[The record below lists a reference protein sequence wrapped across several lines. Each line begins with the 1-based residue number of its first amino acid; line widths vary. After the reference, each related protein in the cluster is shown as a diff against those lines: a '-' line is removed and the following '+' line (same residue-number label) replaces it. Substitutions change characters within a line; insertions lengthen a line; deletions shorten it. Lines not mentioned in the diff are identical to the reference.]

1 MHPTWLSVRRRAAAP
16 DRDRAAADG
25 ILTRGSPRAGRPG
38 EVAVLASSTG
48 ARTRSLGLV
57 GLAIVGSGLLV
68 NAYLAIIARSVPAA
82 EYAYFGAFWSLALV
96 VGFGFFLPIEQET
109 ARLMQIPDRPR
120 GLLRAAL
127 LTAVSLTAGQVVL
140 VAVAT
145 PWLAKA
151 LGGHGVSVAAI
162 AVLCLV
168 SAGQFVVRGALI
180 GMDRMG
186 RYALVI
192 LVDTLLRVTFAGAV
206 ALVVAKPSSAEF
218 AWTLVAAIALA
229 HGPQLYL
236 LATRRTR
243 LGQVPALGT
252 HTVTPPEVRRAVAP
266 LLLGSLCAQLLL
278 NGPPVLIPAL
288 AHNELEVTRAGQ
300 FLAAFTLARVPL
312 FLVVPLQTALLPML
326 SALLHSGDRAA
337 LRRVMLRIG
346 LGLAA
351 LGVVALALGWFVG
364 PLLVGLIFGD
374 KYVLG
379 GRDVAL
385 LAVGVAAHIGLV
397 LVTQVLVA
405 AVRHRLVAGA
415 WLTGVVVAAVI
426 LFTVPDLLLGA
437 ELAFLVGSTTGWL
450 VGTVLVLTPKRRERV
465 LQRA

>member
-1 MHPTWLSVRRRAAAP
+1 
-16 DRDRAAADG
+16 
-25 ILTRGSPRAGRPG
+25 
-38 EVAVLASSTG
+38 
-48 ARTRSLGLV
+48 V

-68 NAYLAIIARSVPAA
+68 NAYLAIIARSVSAA

-96 VGFGFFLPIEQET
+96 AGFGVFLPIEQET
-109 ARLMQIPDRPR
+109 ARLMQVPDRPR

-127 LTAVSLTAGQVVL
+127 LTAASLAAVQVVL
-140 VAVAT
+140 VAAAA
-145 PWLAKA
+145 PWLARA
-151 LGGHGVSVAAI
+151 FGGHGVTVVAF

-186 RYALVI
+186 RYAQIMLA
-192 LVDTLLRVTFAGAV
+192 DTVLRVLFAGAV
-206 ALVVAKPSSAEF
+206 ALLAADPGSPAF
-218 AWTLVAAIALA
+218 AWTLVAAIGLA
-229 HGPQLYL
+229 HAPQLFL

-252 HTVTPPEVRRAVAP
+252 HTVTVPEVRRAVAP

-288 AHNELEVTRAGQ
+288 AQNELEVTRAGQ

-326 SALLHSGDRAA
+326 TALLHSGDRAA
-337 LRRVMLRIG
+337 LRRILLG
-346 LGLAA
+346 LAAGLAA
-351 LGVVALALGWFVG
+351 LGAAALATGYLVG

-374 KYVLG
+374 EYVLG

-385 LAVGVAAHIGLV
+385 LAVGVAGYIGLV

-405 AVRHRLVAGA
+405 AVRHRLVAVS
-415 WLTGVVVAAVI
+415 WLAGVVVAALV
-426 LFTVPDLLLGA
+426 LATVPDLLLGA
-437 ELAFLVGSTTGWL
+437 ELAFLTGSVAGWL
-450 VGTVLVLTPKRRERV
+450 VGTLLVLTTGRRERE

>member
-1 MHPTWLSVRRRAAAP
+1 MDTGR
-16 DRDRAAADG
+16 DG
-25 ILTRGSPRAGRPG
+25 ILAGGGAEGRPPRPTAG
-38 EVAVLASSTG
+38 EVGVLASSTG
-48 ARTRSLGLV
+48 SRTRSLGLV

-68 NAYLAIIARSVPAA
+68 NAYLAIIARNISAA

-96 VGFGFFLPIEQET
+96 AGFGVFLPIEQET
-109 ARLMQIPDRPR
+109 ARLMQVPDRPR

-127 LTAVSLTAGQVVL
+127 LTAVSLAAVQVVL
-140 VAVAT
+140 VAAAS
-145 PWLAKA
+145 PWLARA
-151 LGGHGVSVAAI
+151 FGGHGISVVAF
-162 AVLCLV
+162 AVLCV
-168 SAGQFVVRGALI
+168 ISSGQFVVRGALI

-192 LVDTLLRVTFAGAV
+192 LADTLLRVTFAAAV
-206 ALVVAKPSSAEF
+206 ALLAGDPGSPAF
-218 AWTLVAAIALA
+218 AWTLVAAIGLSHA
-229 HGPQLYL
+229 PQLYL

-243 LGQVPALGT
+243 LGQVPAMGT
-252 HTVTPPEVRRAVAP
+252 HTVTVPEVRRAVAP

-288 AHNELEVTRAGQ
+288 AHNEFEVTRAGQ

-337 LRRVMLRIG
+337 LRRVMAHIALGLVG
-346 LGLAA
+346 LGVAA
-351 LGVVALALGWFVG
+351 VLLGYFAG

-374 KYVLG
+374 AYVLG

-415 WLTGVVVAAVI
+415 WLSGVAVATVI
-426 LFTVPDLLLGA
+426 LFVVPDLLLGA
-437 ELAFLVGSTTGWL
+437 ELAFLIGSATGWL
-450 VGTVLVLTPKRRERV
+450 VATLLVLTTGRERE